1 MSKQSECKR
10 QSKAFMTR
18 LKNITTDAEMEELI
32 KDFGVSCIDGYLR
45 IKFNSTK
52 SIKDLAVLEELIHN
66 K

>member
-10 QSKAFMTR
+10 QAKAFMAR

-32 KDFGVSCIDGYLR
+32 KDFGVSCIDGFLR
-45 IKFNSTK
+45 SKYNAK
-52 SIKDLAVLEELIHN
+52 KVSIQSIVILELIDC